1 MPLKFLYFDL
11 GQVLLKFDVG
21 VMCRQVASVA
31 QIDPADVFRVILC
44 TPLQRD
50 YELGRI
56 SSRQFYDEF
65 CRHTR
70 TRPDYDALLH
80 AACDFFELNTSI
92 VPVLTHLGH
101 AGYRLGILSNTCEGH
116 WEHCSRR
123 YALLRELF
131 DVYILSYRIGT
142 AKPDPAIYQSAA
154 KEAGVAPQDI
164 FFTDDV
170 PGHVEAARASGFDA
184 VQFASTP
191 ELVEG
196 LRARSIRFNY

>member
-11 GQVLLKFDVG
+11 GQVLLKFDIG
-21 VMCRQVASVA
+21 VMCQQVAAVA
-31 QIDPADVFRVILC
+31 RIDPADVFQAILC
-44 TPLQRD
+44 TPLQRE

-65 CRHTR
+65 CRRTHTQ
-70 TRPDYDALLH
+70 PDFDDLLR
-80 AACDFFELNTSI
+80 AACDFFELNTSL

-116 WEHCSRR
+116 WEHCTRR
-123 YALLRELF
+123 YALVRELF
-131 DVYILSYRIGT
+131 DVHVLSYRVGA
-142 AKPDPAIYQSAA
+142 AKPDPAIYQAA
-154 KEAGVAPQDI
+154 ANEAGVAPREI

-184 VQFASTP
+184 VEFASTP
-191 ELVEG
+191 ALVEG